1 MPYALCACRTSMR
14 NSGPASA
21 STSAANAVPPFYCAT
36 QHGVQPQ
43 ELPHVRVGLARGLL
57 HVALH
62 WSKPH
67 VTLALAH
74 TLPPAK
80 QVRPHMPNW
89 LHVMTK
95 LAQALELLQL
105 RLQP

>member
-1 MPYALCACRTSMR
+1 
-14 NSGPASA
+14 ASDHRA
-21 STSAANAVPPFYCAT
+21 RGGAPCSDSRSRMDESNAVPPFYGAT

-43 ELPHVRVGLARGLL
+43 ELPQMRVGLFRGLL
-57 HVALH
+57 HMALH

-67 VTLALAH
+67 VTEALEH

-89 LHVMTK
+89 LQVMTM
-95 LAQALELLQL
+95 LAQAAELLQL
-105 RLQP
+105 TLQP